1 MRVAAVVQAR
11 MGSTR
16 LPGKVLRPLG
26 GRPVLSWVLRAARE
40 SGCLDRVVVAT
51 STLPEDDA
59 VAGAARA
66 EGAEV
71 VRGDA
76 DDVLARYLLALEQH
90 PADAVLRL
98 TSDCPL
104 LDPDLL
110 RAVVALWRAAPASCD
125 YVATTLERT
134 LPRGLD
140 AELVTAGALL
150 RAGREAEGYHRAH
163 VTSYVWSHPE
173 LFRLSGLVVRPAAA
187 DLRLTLD
194 TPEDA
199 ALLDAV
205 VAAIGDRAPS
215 WRELVELMRSR
226 PELASLNATVVQKA
240 LEEG

>member
-40 SGCLDRVVVAT
+40 SACVDELVVAT
-51 STLPEDDA
+51 SALPEDDPVEELA
-59 VAGAARA
+59 REAGAQ
-66 EGAEV
+66 V
-71 VRGDA
+71 VRGSA
-76 DDVLARYLLALEQH
+76 DDVLDRYLRALDAH
-90 PADAVLRL
+90 PADAVVRL
-98 TSDCPL
+98 TADCPL
-104 LDPDLL
+104 IDPSLV
-110 RAVVALWRAAPASCD
+110 AMVVSAWRAAPDGID
-125 YVATTLERT
+125 YLATTLHRT

-140 AELVTAGALL
+140 VELVTADALR
-150 RAGREAEGYHRAH
+150 RAGREATAHDRVH

-173 LFRLSGLVVRPAAA
+173 LFRVAGLVVRPEAA
-187 DLRLTLD
+187 DLRITLD

-205 VAAIGDRAPS
+205 AAAVGDRPPG
-215 WRELVELMRSR
+215 WRELVALLRAR
-226 PELASLNATVVQKA
+226 ADLVALNAAVVQKA